1 MKKVTVQLHSNQAMA
16 LLKDLQKVNVLTI
29 VEQIEDNLIIP
40 DWQQKMVLQRVEDA
54 RKNPALLLN
63 WSDVKNSI

>member
-1 MKKVTVQLHSNQAMA
+1 MKKVTVQLHSSQAMA

-29 VEQIEDNLIIP
+29 LEQVEDNLTIP

-54 RKNPALLLN
+54 RKNPSLLLN
-63 WSDVKNSI
+63 WDDVKNSI